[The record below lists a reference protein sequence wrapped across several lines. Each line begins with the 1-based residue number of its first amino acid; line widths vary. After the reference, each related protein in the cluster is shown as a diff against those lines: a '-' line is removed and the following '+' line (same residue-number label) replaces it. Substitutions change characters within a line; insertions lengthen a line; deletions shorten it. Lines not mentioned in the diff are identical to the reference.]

1 MRKDSKWK
9 IVLAVS
15 LLSVRR
21 MRVRR
26 SCSNKQGDT
35 LLVWTSQ
42 LEKVHAI
49 LIFSVA
55 SVFPL
60 KVPEC

>member
-1 MRKDSKWK
+1 MRKDSRQK
-9 IVLAVS
+9 IVLADS

-21 MRVRR
+21 MLVRH
-26 SCSNKQGDT
+26 SCSNKQEDT

-49 LIFSVA
+49 LIFSVS